1 MSPYITVHENSSSS
15 RVSLDDTPSST
26 GYTSPCN
33 VGRAAED
40 IAVVGMSC
48 RVAGSSDSPEKLWQA
63 LLRKE
68 VASGEI
74 PAMRWEPYRRRDTR
88 NAKVQSFLLFYHH
101 AKVSST
107 LDIFACGLLLDD
119 RFRGAFQESCSC
131 SSQVLDSTTQRGYFL
146 KNLEDFDNTFFGI
159 SNKEAVL
166 MDPQQRI
173 TLEVTWEAL
182 EDAGI
187 APQSLAGSNTA
198 VFIGVNSDDYAKLL
212 LEDLPG
218 VEAWMGIGTAYCGVP
233 NRISYLL
240 DLRGPSTAVDAACA
254 SSLVAIHHGRQSL
267 LSGETDTAIVGG
279 VNALCGPGLTR
290 VLDEAGAVSK
300 EGTCR
305 SFDNE
310 ANGYGRGEGASVIV
324 LKRMSDAVADNDR
337 ILAVL
342 KGSAVGQDGRT
353 NGIMAPNGQAQE
365 HVARTALGNI
375 DPTTIQYVEAH
386 ATSTSVGDPVEIRAM
401 SNVYGSNRTL
411 DSPCYIG
418 SIKPNIGHL
427 EAGAGGMGF
436 MKAILAI
443 NKGIIPPQANLKNL
457 NNKVDW
463 SKAGIRVPFEA
474 TEWPLGVQRKRAAIC
489 SYGYGGS
496 VSHAVIEEPPQRLR
510 QALGQEE
517 PKEDAEPTVLLLSA
531 PQEKRIPSVARALAD
546 WISTQGKAISVQS
559 VASTLAT
566 RRGHHDYRAAVVVEN
581 RVEISEL
588 LDAFAKGQKTGRAI
602 AGRVLGKDSQKGALW
617 MFSGHGSQWPAMGQE
632 LLKKDQVF
640 LTAVA
645 ELEGIVQREAD
656 FSILAALEAGEFES
670 SDKIQILTYTM
681 QIGLAAVL
689 KSKGARPSAVIGHS
703 VGEIAASV
711 IAGALTTAEGALVV
725 CRRAV
730 LYRRFM
736 GTGAMILVNAPF
748 EDMKTELQE
757 REDIA
762 VAIHSSPSSCVISG
776 TAKTVEEFGNILA
789 SRGIKPLKV
798 KSDIAFHSPVL
809 NSIAA
814 PMMKQ
819 LNSVLAPQSPTL
831 PLYSTALENPRQRVP
846 RDATYWVANML
857 NPVLLTSAVKAAAED
872 GHSIFLEVS
881 AHPVITH
888 SVNETLMDIGMEDAT
903 VLPTLLRNKPTR
915 KALLTSLAS
924 MWSRGVPIQWKDAFR
939 GADWSEEVPK
949 TIWKHQP
956 FWKEIGTGTIA
967 TSVLHEPTN
976 HTLLGQRIHVA
987 GEKTTIFTTQLD
999 ESMRP
1004 FPGSHPLHGTEIV
1017 PAAVLFNTFLH
1028 ATGRSSLHDVNLHV
1042 PVAISAPRN
1051 LQVITQ
1057 GQKVRL
1063 MSKLIQSTEDR
1074 IDADASWLTHTSA
1087 SFPDTTKVSQSFNIE
1102 VPSIL
1107 SRLTNVLSPTFSI
1120 DYLAKVGVPDMGF
1133 PWAVVSHVGNTEEM
1147 LALVNVDPS
1156 LAEGANPSWSPS
1168 SWAPIFDAATSIGS
1182 TLFYDTPRLR
1192 MPAHVTKT
1200 EVFEGALPP
1209 KMAYIYVQQA
1219 SADPTHPASD
1229 ITVTDLSGCA
1239 LAKFT
1244 AMRFS
1249 EIEGTPGE
1257 SSNVDTLV
1265 HQLAWKPVPLAAQP
1279 KLPLSN
1285 VVIIA
1290 VPDHPMLSTYK
1301 KQLARR
1307 RITVSHL
1314 HSFQDLST
1322 VSFGKQ
1328 LEGCMILYL
1337 PAEVDEE
1344 EDIPVKSNT
1353 FTKELLDIVKYAATV
1368 LKDVRVFTITDGAL
1382 TGATTSALAHAPLVG
1397 LSRIIASEQ
1406 PDSWGA
1412 LIDVDSMEF
1421 PFQAIKY
1428 VSGADVI
1435 KVEDTI
1441 AKVARLKAM
1450 PQAQL
1455 NPLDEPSHM
1464 SPKPEGTYLITGGLG
1479 ALGLEVA
1486 SFLADRGARRILL
1499 LSRRA
1504 LPPRKL
1510 WNTST
1515 CPMRNEIAH
1524 IQRLEAL
1531 GTSIYALSIDLG
1543 SATAASDLQSGLD
1556 TLSLP
1561 PILGVVHA
1569 AGLVEDQLIMN
1580 TTPESFARV
1589 LAPKVAGTLALHKIF
1604 PPKSLDFFILFS
1616 SCGQLFGFPGQG
1628 SYAAGNAFLD
1638 TLAEHRRALG
1648 DNTRALQWTS
1658 WRGLGMAA
1666 STKESEE
1673 FIEAELQSKGIT
1685 SVTRDEA
1692 FRAWDHVA
1700 KYDIA
1705 HGVVLRSIALEA
1717 DDILPMDI
1725 LEDIVVRRAPPAA
1738 VADAAT
1744 AEGPAS
1750 VDALPEKGTERVQYL
1765 TRKISE
1771 CVASVLQLPSIED
1784 VDPKAALAD
1793 MGMDS
1798 VMTVS
1803 LRRGLQGALKVKV
1816 PPTLVWGHPTVG
1828 HLVRWFGK
1836 ELE

>member
-1 MSPYITVHENSSSS
+1 MSPYITGSSDPVLN
-15 RVSLDDTPSST
+15 RE
-26 GYTSPCN
+26 
-33 VGRAAED
+33 AED

-48 RVAGSSDSPEKLWQA
+48 RVAGSNDSPEKLWQA

-68 VASGEI
+68 
-74 PAMRWEPYRRRDTR
+74 
-88 NAKVQSFLLFYHH
+88 
-101 AKVSST
+101 
-107 LDIFACGLLLDD
+107 
-119 RFRGAFQESCSC
+119 
-131 SSQVLDSTTQRGYFL
+131 VLDSTTQRGYFL
-146 KNLEDFDNTFFGI
+146 KNLEEFDNTFFGI

-198 VFIGVNSDDYAKLL
+198 VFMGVNSDDYAKLL

-267 LSGETDTAIVGG
+267 LAGETDTAIVGG

-300 EGTCR
+300 EGACR
-305 SFDNE
+305 SFDEE
-310 ANGYGRGEGASVIV
+310 ANGYGRGEGASVII

-365 HVARTALGNI
+365 CVARTALGNI
-375 DPTTIQYVEAH
+375 DPTSIQYVEAH
-386 ATSTSVGDPVEIRAM
+386 ATSTSVGDPVEIKAM
-401 SNVYGSNRTL
+401 SNVYGANRPS

-457 NNKVDW
+457 NTKVDW
-463 SKAGIRVPFEA
+463 SKAGIKVPFEA
-474 TEWPLGVQRKRAAIC
+474 TEWPLEVRRKRAAIC

-510 QALGQEE
+510 HALGQA
-517 PKEDAEPTVLLLSA
+517 KESMEDSEPTVLLLSA
-531 PQEKRIPSVARALAD
+531 PQEKRIPSVAKTLTD
-546 WISTQGKAISVQS
+546 WFNTEGKAIPIQS
-559 VASTLAT
+559 AATTLAT

-581 RVEISEL
+581 RAEISEFL
-588 LDAFAKGQKTGRAI
+588 GAFAKGQTTSRAI
-602 AGRVLGKDSQKGALW
+602 AGRVLSKDSQKGALW
-617 MFSGHGSQWPAMGQE
+617 MFSGHGSQWATMGQE
-632 LLKKDQVF
+632 LLQKDQAF

-645 ELEGIVQREAD
+645 EIEGIVQREAD
-656 FSILAALEAGEFES
+656 FSVLAALEAGEFDS
-670 SDKIQILTYTM
+670 SDKVQVLTYAM

-689 KSKGARPSAVIGHS
+689 KSKGAHPSAVIGHS

-730 LYRRFM
+730 LYRRFA
-736 GTGAMILVNAPF
+736 GKGAMILVNAPF

-776 TAKTVEEFGNILA
+776 SVKSVEDFGNTLA

-819 LNSVLAPQSPTL
+819 LNGVLAPRSPVL
-831 PLYSTALENPRQRVP
+831 PLYTTALENSRQRVP

-857 NPVLLTSAVKAAAED
+857 NPVLLTNAVKAAAED
-872 GHSIFLEVS
+872 GHSIFLEIS
-881 AHPVITH
+881 AHPVIAH
-888 SVNETLMDIGMEDAT
+888 SVNETLMDIGVEEAT

-924 MWSRGVPIQWKDAFR
+924 MWSKGVPIQWKDAFR
-939 GADWSEEVPK
+939 GADWSEDVPK

-956 FWKEIGTGTIA
+956 FWKEISTGTIA

-1028 ATGRSSLHDVNLHV
+1028 ATGKSSLYDVNLHV

-1057 GQKVRL
+1057 GQKIRL
-1063 MSKLIQSTEDR
+1063 MTKLILSTEDR

-1087 SFPDTTKVSQSFNIE
+1087 SLAEKDKAFQSFNIE
-1102 VPSIL
+1102 VPSII

-1156 LAEGANPSWSPS
+1156 LAEGAAPSWSPT
-1168 SWAPIFDAATSIGS
+1168 SWAPVFDAATSIGS

-1200 EVFEGALPP
+1200 EIFEGALPP

-1229 ITVTDLSGCA
+1229 ITVTDLSGRA

-1265 HQLAWKPVPLAAQP
+1265 HQLAWKPVSLPAEP
-1279 KLPLSN
+1279 KLPLSHV
-1285 VVIIA
+1285 VVIA
-1290 VPDHPMLSTYK
+1290 DPDHPMLATYK

-1307 RITVSHL
+1307 RINVSHL
-1314 HSFQDLST
+1314 QSAQDLST

-1328 LEGCMILYL
+1328 VEGSIILYL
-1337 PAEVDEE
+1337 PADVDEE
-1344 EDIPVKSNT
+1344 ENVPAKSNI
-1353 FTKELLDIVKYAATV
+1353 FTMELLDIVKYAATV
-1368 LKDVRVFTITDGAL
+1368 LKGVRVFTITDGAL

-1406 PDSWGA
+1406 PDTWGG

-1428 VSGADVI
+1428 VSGADVV
-1435 KVEDTI
+1435 KVDDTI
-1441 AKVARLKAM
+1441 AKVSRLKAM
-1450 PQAQL
+1450 PQHQL
-1455 NPLDEPSHM
+1455 YPLDEPSHM

-1504 LPPRKL
+1504 LPPRRL

-1524 IQRLEAL
+1524 IQRLEAQ
-1531 GTSIYALSIDLG
+1531 GTSVHTIPIDLG
-1543 SATAASDLQSGLD
+1543 CSTAASDLQTRLD
-1556 TLSLP
+1556 ALSLP
-1561 PILGVVHA
+1561 PVLGVVHA

-1580 TTPESFARV
+1580 TTPDSFARV
-1589 LAPKVAGTLALHKIF
+1589 LAPKVAGTLALHKVF

-1666 STKESEE
+1666 TTKESED
-1673 FIEAELQSKGIT
+1673 FIEAELQGKGIT

-1705 HGVVLRSIALEA
+1705 HGVVLRSIALDA

-1725 LEDIVVRRAPPAA
+1725 LEDIIVRRAPSAA
-1738 VADAAT
+1738 VADAAAS
-1744 AEGPAS
+1744 AEGPAAATAG
-1750 VDALPEKGTERVQYL
+1750 DALPEKGPARVEYL

-1771 CVASVLQLPSIED
+1771 CVARVLQLPAVED

-1828 HLVRWFGK
+1828 HLVKWFGK

>member
-1 MSPYITVHENSSSS
+1 MSPYITVHENYSSS

-26 GYTSPCN
+26 GYSSPCN
-33 VGRAAED
+33 AGREAED

-63 LLRKE
+63 LLRKH

-88 NAKVQSFLLFYHH
+88 NAKV
-101 AKVSST
+101 
-107 LDIFACGLLLDD
+107 
-119 RFRGAFQESCSC
+119 
-131 SSQVLDSTTQRGYFL
+131 LDSTTQRGYFL
-146 KNLEDFDNTFFGI
+146 EHLEEFDNTFFGI

-198 VFIGVNSDDYAKLL
+198 VFMGVNSDDYAKLL

-267 LSGETDTAIVGG
+267 LAGETDTAIVGG

-300 EGTCR
+300 EGACR
-305 SFDNE
+305 SFDEE
-310 ANGYGRGEGASVIV
+310 ANGYGRGEGASVII

-365 HVARTALGNI
+365 YVARTALGNI

-386 ATSTSVGDPVEIRAM
+386 ATSTSVGDPVEIKAM
-401 SNVYGSNRTL
+401 SNVYGANRPS

-457 NNKVDW
+457 NTKVDW
-463 SKAGIRVPFEA
+463 SKAGIKVPFEA
-474 TEWPLGVQRKRAAIC
+474 TEWPLGARRKRAAVC

-510 QALGQEE
+510 HALGQEE
-517 PKEDAEPTVLLLSA
+517 ESMEDSEPTVLLLSA
-531 PQEKRIPSVARALAD
+531 PQEKRIPSVAKALAD
-546 WISTQGKAISVQS
+546 WFSAEGKAIAIQS

-581 RVEISEL
+581 RAEISEL
-588 LDAFAKGQKTGRAI
+588 LGSFVQGQTTTRAI
-602 AGRVLGKDSQKGALW
+602 AGRVLSKDSQKGALW
-617 MFSGHGSQWPAMGQE
+617 MFSGHGSQWATMGQE
-632 LLKKDQVF
+632 LLQKDQVF

-645 ELEGIVQREAD
+645 EIEGIVQREAD
-656 FSILAALEAGEFES
+656 FSVLAALETGEFDS
-670 SDKIQILTYTM
+670 SDKVQILTYAM

-689 KSKGARPSAVIGHS
+689 KSKGAHPSAVIGHS

-711 IAGALTTAEGALVV
+711 VAGALTTAEGALVV

-776 TAKTVEEFGNILA
+776 SVESVEDFGNTLA

-819 LNSVLAPQSPTL
+819 LNSVLAPRSPVL

-857 NPVLLTSAVKAAAED
+857 NPVLLTNAVKAATED

-881 AHPVITH
+881 AHPVIAH
-888 SVNETLMDIGMEDAT
+888 SVNETLMDIGVEEAT

-924 MWSRGVPIQWKDAFR
+924 MWSKGVPVQWKDAFK
-939 GADWSEEVPK
+939 GADWCEHVPK

-1028 ATGRSSLHDVNLHV
+1028 ATGKSSLHDVNLHV

-1057 GQKVRL
+1057 GQKIRL

-1087 SFPDTTKVSQSFNIE
+1087 SLSEKDKALQSFNIE
-1102 VPSIL
+1102 VPSII

-1156 LAEGANPSWSPS
+1156 LAEGADPSWSPS
-1168 SWAPIFDAATSIGS
+1168 SWAPVFDAATSIGS

-1200 EVFEGALPP
+1200 EIFKGALPP

-1229 ITVTDLSGCA
+1229 ITVTDLSGRA

-1265 HQLAWKPVPLAAQP
+1265 HQLAWKPVSLPAEP
-1279 KLPLSN
+1279 KLPLSH
-1285 VVIIA
+1285 VVMIA
-1290 VPDHPMLSTYK
+1290 DTDHPMLATYK

-1307 RITVSHL
+1307 RVNVSHL
-1314 HSFQDLST
+1314 QSAQDLST

-1328 LEGCMILYL
+1328 LEGSIILYL
-1337 PAEVDEE
+1337 PADVDEE
-1344 EDIPVKSNT
+1344 DDVPPKANA
-1353 FTKELLDIVKYAATV
+1353 FTTELLDIIKYAATV
-1368 LKDVRVFTITDGAL
+1368 LQGVRVFTITDGAL

-1406 PDSWGA
+1406 PDTWGG

-1435 KVEDTI
+1435 KVDDTI
-1441 AKVARLKAM
+1441 AKVSRLKAM
-1450 PQAQL
+1450 PQSQL
-1455 NPLDEPSHM
+1455 YPLDEPSHM
-1464 SPKPEGTYLITGGLG
+1464 SPRPEGTYLITGGLG

-1486 SFLADRGARRILL
+1486 SFLADRGARRIIL

-1504 LPPRKL
+1504 LPPRRL

-1531 GTSIYALSIDLG
+1531 GTSIYTLPIDLG
-1543 SATAASDLQSGLD
+1543 SSTAASDLQSRLD
-1556 TLSLP
+1556 ALSLP

-1569 AGLVEDQLIMN
+1569 AGLVKDQLIMN
-1580 TTPESFARV
+1580 TTSESFARV
-1589 LAPKVAGTLALHKIF
+1589 LAPKVAGALALHKVF
-1604 PPKSLDFFILFS
+1604 PPKSLNFFLLFS

-1666 STKESEE
+1666 TTKESED
-1673 FIEAELQSKGIT
+1673 FIEAELQGKGIT

-1705 HGVVLRSIALEA
+1705 HGVVLRSIALDA

-1738 VADAAT
+1738 VADAAS
-1744 AEGPAS
+1744 AEGP
-1750 VDALPEKGTERVQYL
+1750 DALPEKGPARVQYL

-1771 CVASVLQLPSIED
+1771 CVASVLQLPSVED

>member
-1 MSPYITVHENSSSS
+1 
-15 RVSLDDTPSST
+15 
-26 GYTSPCN
+26 
-33 VGRAAED
+33 
-40 IAVVGMSC
+40 
-48 RVAGSSDSPEKLWQA
+48 
-63 LLRKE
+63 
-68 VASGEI
+68 
-74 PAMRWEPYRRRDTR
+74 
-88 NAKVQSFLLFYHH
+88 
-101 AKVSST
+101 
-107 LDIFACGLLLDD
+107 
-119 RFRGAFQESCSC
+119 
-131 SSQVLDSTTQRGYFL
+131 
-146 KNLEDFDNTFFGI
+146 
-159 SNKEAVL
+159 

-187 APQSLAGSNTA
+187 APQSLAGSNAA
-198 VFIGVNSDDYAKLL
+198 VFMGVNSDDYSKLL

-267 LSGETDTAIVGG
+267 LAGETDTAIVGG

-290 VLDEAGAVSK
+290 VLDEAGAISK
-300 EGTCR
+300 DGTCR
-305 SFDNE
+305 SFDEE
-310 ANGYGRGEGASVIV
+310 ANGYGRGEGASVII

-353 NGIMAPNGQAQE
+353 NGIMAPNGEAQQ
-365 HVARTALGNI
+365 HVARTALGDM
-375 DPTTIQYVEAH
+375 DPTSIQYVEAH
-386 ATSTSVGDPVEIRAM
+386 ATSTSVGDPVEIGAM
-401 SNVYGSNRTL
+401 SNVYGANRKPE
-411 DSPCYIG
+411 SPCYIG

-436 MKAILAI
+436 MKAVLAI
-443 NKGIIPPQANLKNL
+443 NKGIIPPQANLKTL
-457 NNKVDW
+457 NTKIDW
-463 SKAGIRVPFEA
+463 SKAGIKVPFEA
-474 TEWPLGVQRKRAAIC
+474 TEWPSVAQRKRAAIC

-496 VSHAVIEEPPQRLR
+496 VSHAVIEAPPQRVR
-510 QALGQEE
+510 QVLSQN
-517 PKEDAEPTVLLLSA
+517 EPTEENEPAVLLLSA
-531 PQEKRIPSVARALAD
+531 PQEKRIHTAAKALTG
-546 WISTQGKAISVQS
+546 WISNEGKDVPLESI
-559 VASTLAT
+559 ASTLAT

-581 RVEISEL
+581 RTQVAEL
-588 LDAFAKGQKTGRAI
+588 LDAFANGQKSSQVI
-602 AGRVLGKDSQKGALW
+602 AERVLSKGSQKGALW
-617 MFSGHGSQWPAMGQE
+617 MFSGHGSQWAAMGQE
-632 LLKKDQVF
+632 LIKKEQVF
-640 LTAVA
+640 LIAVA
-645 ELEGIVQREAD
+645 KLEGIVQREAD
-656 FSILAALEAGEFES
+656 FSILAALEAGDFES
-670 SDKIQILTYTM
+670 SDRVQILTYTM
-681 QIGLAAVL
+681 QIGLAALL
-689 KSKGARPSAVIGHS
+689 KSKGARPSAIIGHS

-711 IAGALTTAEGALVV
+711 VAGALTPAEGAIIVA
-725 CRRAV
+725 RRAM
-730 LYRRFM
+730 LYRQFM

-748 EDMKTELQE
+748 EDMKTELEE
-757 REDIA
+757 RNDIA

-776 TAKTVEEFGNILA
+776 FAESVEDFGKTLEA
-789 SRGIKPLKV
+789 RGIRPLKV

-814 PMMKQ
+814 PLMKH
-819 LNSVLAPQSPTL
+819 LHNILAPRTPVI

-846 RDATYWVANML
+846 RDATYWAANML
-857 NPVLLTSAVKAAAED
+857 NPVLLTNAVKAAAED
-872 GHSIFLEVS
+872 GHSVFLEVS

-888 SVNETLMDIGMEDAT
+888 SVNETLMDIGVEDAT
-903 VLPTLLRNKPTR
+903 VLPTLLRNKPAR
-915 KALLTSLAS
+915 KALFTSLAS
-924 MWSRGVPIQWKDAFR
+924 MWSKGVPIQWKDAFK
-939 GADWSEEVPK
+939 GVDWCEDVPK

-956 FWKEIGTGTIA
+956 FWKEIGTGTVA
-967 TSVLHEPTN
+967 TATLHEPTN
-976 HTLLGQRIHVA
+976 HTLLGQRIHIA
-987 GEKTTIFTTQLD
+987 GEKTTIFTTRLD

-1028 ATGRSSLHDVNLHV
+1028 ATGKSSLHNVNLHV

-1051 LQVITQ
+1051 LQVIAQ
-1057 GQKVRL
+1057 AQKIRL
-1063 MSKLIQSTEDR
+1063 MSKLIQSTEDQ

-1087 SFPDTTKVSQSFNIE
+1087 NLSESNTISQRDNIE

-1107 SRLTNVLSPTFSI
+1107 SRLTNTLSPTFSI

-1133 PWAVVSHVGNTEEM
+1133 PWAVISHVGNTEEM

-1156 LAEGANPSWSPS
+1156 LAEGADPAWSAT

-1200 EVFEGALPP
+1200 EVYEGAVPP

-1229 ITVTDLSGCA
+1229 ITVADLAGEA

-1257 SSNVDTLV
+1257 RSNVDTLV
-1265 HQLAWKPVPLAAQP
+1265 HQLAWKPVLLPAEP
-1279 KLPLSN
+1279 KLALSH
-1285 VVIIA
+1285 VVTIA
-1290 VPDHPMLSTYK
+1290 APEHPMLATYK

-1307 RITVSHL
+1307 RINVTSL
-1314 HSFQDLST
+1314 HSVEELSS

-1328 LEGCMILYL
+1328 FEKSIVLYL
-1337 PAEVDEE
+1337 PADVDEE
-1344 EDIPVKSNT
+1344 EDIPAASNA
-1353 FTKELLDIVKYAATV
+1353 FTKELLDIVKYAATS
-1368 LKDVRVFTITDGAL
+1368 LKGVRVFTVTDGAL

-1441 AKVARLKAM
+1441 AKVSRLRAM
-1450 PQAQL
+1450 RQTQL
-1455 NPLDEPSHM
+1455 YPLDEPSQM
-1464 SPKPEGTYLITGGLG
+1464 TPKPEGTYVISGGLG

-1486 SFLADRGARRILL
+1486 SFLTERGARRIVL

-1504 LPPRKL
+1504 LPPRRI
-1510 WNTST
+1510 WDTEA
-1515 CPMRNEIAH
+1515 CPMRKEIAQ
-1524 IQRLEAL
+1524 IQQLEAA
-1531 GTSIYALSIDLG
+1531 GTSIYSLAIDLG
-1543 SATAASDLQSGLD
+1543 SPSAASDLQTKLD
-1556 TLSLP
+1556 ALSFP
-1561 PILGVVHA
+1561 PVLGVVHA
-1569 AGLVEDQLIMN
+1569 AGLVEDQLIMD
-1580 TTPESFARV
+1580 TTPDSFNRV
-1589 LAPKVAGTLALHKIF
+1589 LSPKVAGTLALHKIF
-1604 PPKSLDFFILFS
+1604 PPKSVDFFLLFS

-1628 SYAAGNAFLD
+1628 SYASGNAFLD
-1638 TLAEHRRALG
+1638 SLAEHRRALG
-1648 DNTRALQWTS
+1648 DNARALQWTS

-1666 STKESEE
+1666 TTPESEE
-1673 FIEAELQSKGIT
+1673 FIEAELESKGIA
-1685 SVTRDEA
+1685 SVSRDEA

-1705 HGVVLRSIALEA
+1705 HGVVLRCIPLEA
-1717 DDILPMDI
+1717 DDMLPMDI
-1725 LEDIVVRRAPPAA
+1725 LEDIVVRRTPPAA
-1738 VADAAT
+1738 LLADAAV
-1744 AEGPAS
+1744 AEGGAPVADS
-1750 VDALPEKGTERVQYL
+1750 LPENGPKRMEYL
-1765 TRKISE
+1765 TNKISK
-1771 CVASVLQLPSIED
+1771 CVAGVLQLPSVED

-1798 VMTVS
+1798 VMTVA
-1803 LRRGLQGALKVKV
+1803 LRRGLQQGLKVKV

-1828 HLVRWFGK
+1828 HLVKWFAK